1 MRKAEGQGSFID
13 CIQRLGGSFRAAH
26 HQLLLLICFAWASGS
41 SADESPQLMVLGV
54 AQDAGYPQID
64 CFELRCIP
72 LWESAPMQSGAS
84 SLALVTADSRVLLFD
99 AAPELPQQFYT
110 LWQATGHSR
119 CRYQRNIPDPRS
131 HGPLPGACL
140 LRQRGD

>member
-1 MRKAEGQGSFID
+1 MSVFFRLSADKWVGKEMRRAEGQGSFFE
-13 CIQRLGGSFRAAH
+13 CIQRLAGSFQAVH

-64 CFELRCIP
+64 CFEPRCIP
-72 LWESAPMQSGAS
+72 LWESALMQSGAS

-99 AAPELPQQFYT
+99 AAPELPRVGS
-110 LWQATGHSR
+110 LDSL
-119 CRYQRNIPDPRS
+119 RS
-131 HGPLPGACL
+131 SG
-140 LRQRGD
+140 